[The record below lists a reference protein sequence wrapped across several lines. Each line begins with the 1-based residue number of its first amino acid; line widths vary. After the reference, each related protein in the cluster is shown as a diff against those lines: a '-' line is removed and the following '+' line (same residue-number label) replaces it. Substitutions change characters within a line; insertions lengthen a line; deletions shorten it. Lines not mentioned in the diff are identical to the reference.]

1 MDTAR
6 HQVTNHLT
14 IESNFDNGEL
24 AILATDK
31 KLAVRRYDWLATQ
44 PDNPLNGSIV
54 YIENG
59 CYQIVSMLGNV
70 GNWSLSFRRISEF

>member
-44 PDNPLNGSIV
+44 PDNPPQWLDRIYRERVLPNRFYAWQCWELVIV
-54 YIENG
+54 F
-59 CYQIVSMLGNV
+59 S
-70 GNWSLSFRRISEF
+70 